1 LTEFELIRRFFTPRT
16 SHTVLAGG
24 DDAALITVTPGF
36 ELAVST
42 DMLIAGRHFFEN
54 AEPYGIGHKS
64 LAVNLSDLAAMGARP
79 GWVTLSLALPQADA
93 DWLERFSL
101 GFLELARAHDVD
113 LIGGDTTRGPL
124 AICVQIMGEVAA
136 GKALRRSGARAG
148 DDLWVSGT
156 LGDAAIG
163 LAHLHGDFELR
174 AHDRDYALKR
184 LDLPQPR
191 VALGQALLGVATGAI
206 DISDGLVADVGHVAE
221 ASGVRAVIEWESV
234 PLSSAAGPNRQH
246 PLVQRCALAGGDDYE
261 LAFTA
266 PSSARKVLGQLGAK
280 LGVALTRIGHVE
292 AGDGVVVLD
301 QAGKSLV
308 LPETGFDHFR

>member
-1 LTEFELIRRFFTPRT
+1 MTEFELIRRFFTPRT
-16 SHTVLAGG
+16 THTVLAGG
-24 DDAALITVTPGF
+24 DDAALIAVTPGF

-79 GWVTLSLALPQADA
+79 GWATLSLALPQADA

-174 AHDRDYALKR
+174 AHDRDHALKR

-206 DISDGLVADVGHVAE
+206 DISDGLIADVGHVAE

-246 PLVQRCALAGGDDYE
+246 PVVQQCALAGGDDYE

-292 AGDGVVVLD
+292 AGDGVTVLD
-301 QAGKSLV
+301 KGGKPLV
-308 LPETGFDHFR
+308 LPEAGFDHFR

>member
-1 LTEFELIRRFFTPRT
+1 LTEFELIRRFFAPPTR
-16 SHTVLAGG
+16 HTVLGGG
-24 DDAALITVTPGF
+24 DDAALIAVAPGF

-79 GWVTLSLALPQADA
+79 GWATLSLALPQADA
-93 DWLERFSL
+93 DWLERFAL
-101 GFLELARAHDVD
+101 GFLDLARTHDVD

-136 GKALRRSGARAG
+136 GKALRRSGARPG

-163 LAHLHGDFELR
+163 LAHLHDRFELR
-174 AHDRDYALKR
+174 ASDRDHVLKR

-191 VALGQALLGVATGAI
+191 VALGQQLIGLASAAI
-206 DISDGLVADVGHVAE
+206 DISDGLVADIGHVAK
-221 ASGVRAVIEWESV
+221 ASGVRVAIEWESV
-234 PLSSAAGPNRQH
+234 PLSSVTAPNRRH
-246 PLVQRCALAGGDDYE
+246 PVVLQCALAGGDDYE

-266 PSSARKVLGQLGAK
+266 PSSARKVLAALVAK
-280 LGVALTRIGHVE
+280 VGVPLTRIGHVE

-301 QAGKSLV
+301 KSGKPLV
-308 LPETGFDHFR
+308 LPESGFDHFR

>member
-1 LTEFELIRRFFTPRT
+1 MTEFELIRRFFTPRT
-16 SHTVLAGG
+16 THTVLAGG
-24 DDAALITVTPGF
+24 DDAALISVTPGF

-79 GWVTLSLALPQADA
+79 GWATLSLALPQADA

-174 AHDRDYALKR
+174 AHDRDYTLKR

-191 VALGQALLGVATGAI
+191 VALGQALLGIATGAI

-234 PLSSAAGPNRQH
+234 PLSSAAESNRQH
-246 PLVQRCALAGGDDYE
+246 PVVRRSALAGGDDYE

-280 LGVALTRIGHVE
+280 LGLALTRIGHVE
-292 AGDGVVVLD
+292 AGDGVIVLD
-301 QAGKSLV
+301 KGGKALV

>member
-16 SHTVLAGG
+16 GHTVLGGG
-24 DDAALITVTPGF
+24 DDAALIAVAPGF

-42 DMLIAGRHFFEN
+42 DMLIAGRHFFDN

-79 GWVTLSLALPQADA
+79 AWATLSLALPRAEA
-93 DWLERFSL
+93 DWLERFAL
-101 GFLELARAHDVD
+101 GFLDLARAHDVD

-163 LAHLHGDFELR
+163 LAHLHDRFQLR
-174 AHDRDYALKR
+174 ASARDHALKR

-191 VALGQALLGVATGAI
+191 VALGQHLIGLASAAI
-206 DISDGLVADVGHVAE
+206 DISDGLVADIGHVAK
-221 ASGVRAVIEWESV
+221 ASDVRAAIEWELV
-234 PLSSAAGPNRQH
+234 PLSSATAPNRQH
-246 PLVQRCALAGGDDYE
+246 PVVQQCALAGGDDYE

-266 PSSARKVLGQLGAK
+266 PSSSRKALTALATK
-280 LGVALTRIGHVE
+280 LGLPLTRIGHIE
-292 AGDGVVVLD
+292 AGGGVVVL
-301 QAGKSLV
+301 GKGGEPLV